1 MDDTKIKKIG
11 GVENDDLLD
20 HEINILKHY
29 KLKES
34 SLSCYLEDI
43 DSFVV
48 GPTVSRFW
56 GLRKHIN
63 LTDTNDLSKNKLPF
77 YAWECITL
85 NVKNRKIYLVVKN
98 EKMMV
103 MLIKFLIGTLNT
115 VDGSRGSAVGIKKAL
130 FEQAM
135 NDEIN
140 NINMKFKDQFDT
152 RVLTIAPSTEQQVN
166 IKKEIAHNLLM
177 KTTLKYK
184 IIRMRNKL
192 SFIAFQKR

>member
-1 MDDTKIKKIG
+1 MNDTKIKWIP

-20 HEINILKHY
+20 HEINTLKLY

-48 GPTVSRFW
+48 GPTTSRFW

-63 LTDTNDLSKNKLPF
+63 LTDSNDLSKNKLPF
-77 YAWECITL
+77 FSWECLTL
-85 NVKNRKIYLVVKN
+85 NIKNRKIYLVIKN
-98 EKMMV
+98 EKMMI

-115 VDGSRGSAVGIKKAL
+115 VDGSRGSDVGIKKAL
-130 FEQAM
+130 FSQAM

-140 NINMKFKDQFDT
+140 SINMKFKDQFDT
-152 RVLTIAPSTEQQVN
+152 RVLTIAPSQDQQVN
-166 IKKEIAHNLLM
+166 IRKQIAHTILM
-177 KTTLKYK
+177 KTALKYK
-184 IIRMRNKL
+184 IIRMRSKL
-192 SFIAFQKR
+192 SFIAFKNR

>member
-1 MDDTKIKKIG
+1 MNDTKIKWIP

-20 HEINILKHY
+20 HEINTLKLY

-48 GPTVSRFW
+48 GPTTSRFW

-63 LTDTNDLSKNKLPF
+63 LTDSSDLSKNKLPF
-77 YAWECITL
+77 FSWECLTL
-85 NVKNRKIYLVVKN
+85 NIKNRKIYLVIKN
-98 EKMMV
+98 EKMMI

-115 VDGSRGSAVGIKKAL
+115 VDGSRGSDVGIKKAL
-130 FEQAM
+130 FSQAM

-140 NINMKFKDQFDT
+140 SINMKFKDQFDT
-152 RVLTIAPSTEQQVN
+152 NVLTIAPSQEQQVN
-166 IKKEIAHNLLM
+166 IRKQIAHTILM
-177 KTTLKYK
+177 KTALKYK
-184 IIRMRNKL
+184 IIRMRSKL
-192 SFIAFQKR
+192 SFIAFKNR